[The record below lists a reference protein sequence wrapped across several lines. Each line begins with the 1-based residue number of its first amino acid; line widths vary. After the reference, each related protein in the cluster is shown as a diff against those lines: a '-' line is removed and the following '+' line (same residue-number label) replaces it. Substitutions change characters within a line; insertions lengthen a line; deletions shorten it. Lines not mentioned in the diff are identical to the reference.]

1 MPRVA
6 CLSLRQLTL
15 WANFPHAGLVKIYLI
30 RHGHAVDAE
39 LHLSD
44 GERYLSKKGRR
55 TSREV
60 GRALRK
66 AGVSVDV
73 VLTSPLVRAVQTAEL
88 FAEQLGYDGVVEVLP
103 SLVPIGPIEASADA
117 IRERA
122 GSVAVFGH
130 EPSISALAGL
140 LTGQGHFPPLRK
152 AQVVC
157 LHGDRAVWTV
167 DPDRLDPVS
176 L

>member
-1 MPRVA
+1 
-6 CLSLRQLTL
+6 LRIR
-15 WANFPHAGLVKIYLI
+15 HADGVKIYLI

-39 LHLSD
+39 LHLAD

-55 TSREV
+55 TTREV

-66 AGVSVDV
+66 ASVSVDAI
-73 VLTSPLVRAVQTAEL
+73 LTSPLVRAVQTAEL
-88 FAEQLGYDGVVEVLP
+88 VAEQLGFEGVIEVLP
-103 SLVPIGPIEASADA
+103 SLMPIGPIETSAEA
-117 IRERA
+117 IREQSR
-122 GSVAVFGH
+122 SVAVVGH

-157 LHGDRAVWTV
+157 VHGDRAVWTI